1 MGGWDAK
8 VAARRQSGKNHTK
21 LSLLTEV
28 KDTYFGNRY
37 VHAMLLSIRARG
49 WGQNIMFNFNLIGG
63 IDYDEGK

>member
-1 MGGWDAK
+1 MK
-8 VAARRQSGKNHTK
+8 VLALWHRRGNETM